1 MSATIISLN
10 EWIADLRREV
20 AALQIHPHG
29 RAEETREA
37 VERGDTEESKRLVRI
52 VQDKA
57 AHELHWEEEKR
68 RSSQDPHQPI
78 YFHEA
83 GS

>member
-10 EWIADLRREV
+10 QWFADFRREV
-20 AALQIHPHG
+20 AVLQIHPHG
-29 RAEETREA
+29 RSEETREA

-57 AHELHWEEEKR
+57 AHEMHWEEKKR
-68 RSSQDPHQPI
+68 RSRQDPHHPI
-78 YFHEA
+78 YFREA
-83 GS
+83 RS